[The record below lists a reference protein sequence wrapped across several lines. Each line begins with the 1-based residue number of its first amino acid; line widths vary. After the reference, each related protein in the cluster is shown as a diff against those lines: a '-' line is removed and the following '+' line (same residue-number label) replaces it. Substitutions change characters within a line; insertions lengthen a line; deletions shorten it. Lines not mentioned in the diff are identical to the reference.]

1 MIARRHA
8 VAALGAFASTA
19 PLWPHL
25 AGAQTVET
33 IRVAKLTGVSDCPF
47 YIGEAKGYFRDAGVN
62 VEWTTFPQ
70 SNQVVPAMTTGR
82 LDAMGAS
89 VTAAIWNAVGA
100 GLPIKIVA
108 DRGLD
113 YPPYGGLMLVVR
125 TDLSKSGRV
134 KSVRDLS
141 GLKVAEPGRGSS
153 NLPILVRF
161 LRAAGLKYDDVQH
174 LFLPFPDQ
182 IAALK
187 NGSIDASVLI
197 EPFGTGAVRE
207 GFATRLGI
215 DTDVYPNH
223 QISALMYNGDFMQ
236 KRPDVARRYMVGY
249 VRALRY
255 YHDALKDGKFAGPT
269 ANDVLAILQQNINLP
284 DPTIFRV
291 MIPSGDTT
299 NGRVDVASLQF
310 DYDVYH
316 EQGLIDKPVNVRDF
330 VDSSFA
336 DAADKQLGRY
346 VPAR

>member
-1 MIARRHA
+1 MIRRRHA
-8 VAALGAFASTA
+8 IAALGAFASTA
-19 PLWPHL
+19 SLWPRL

-33 IRVAKLTGVSDCPF
+33 VKVAKLTGVSDCPF
-47 YIGEAKGYFRDAGVN
+47 YIGEAKGFFREAGVN

-70 SNQVVPAMTTGR
+70 SNQVVPAMSTGR

-125 TDLSKSGRV
+125 TELVKSGRV
-134 KSVRDLS
+134 KSIRDLG
-141 GLKVAEPGRGSS
+141 GLKFAEPGRGSS
-153 NLPILVRF
+153 NLPIVVRF
-161 LRAAGLKYDDVQH
+161 LRSAGMKYDDVQH

-187 NGSIDASVLI
+187 NGSIVASVLI
-197 EPFGTGAVRE
+197 EPFGSGAVKE

-223 QISALMYNGDFMQ
+223 QISALMYNSEFMQ
-236 KRPDVARRYMVGY
+236 KRPDAAKRYMVGY
-249 VRALRY
+249 VRSLRY

-269 ANDVLAILQQNINLP
+269 ANDVLAILQENINLP
-284 DPTIFRV
+284 DPSIFRA

-299 NGRVDVASLQF
+299 TGRVDVPSLQF
-310 DYDVYH
+310 DYDIYR
-316 EQGLIDKPVNVRDF
+316 EQGLIDKAVNVRDSID
-330 VDSSFA
+330 VSIA
-336 DAADKQLGRY
+336 DAAAKQLGPY